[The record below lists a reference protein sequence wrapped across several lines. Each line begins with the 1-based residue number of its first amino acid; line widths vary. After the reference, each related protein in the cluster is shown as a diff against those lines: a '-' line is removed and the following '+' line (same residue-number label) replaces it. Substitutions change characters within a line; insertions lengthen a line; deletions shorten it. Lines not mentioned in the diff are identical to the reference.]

1 MEEAITRKKMIELSN
16 EIYVAADSTK
26 FGKNVTIG
34 IAPLSEIDYVI
45 TDHNINKLFI
55 NQFKKTNT
63 NLIVLEA

>member
-1 MEEAITRKKMIELSN
+1 MIELSN
-16 EIYVAADSTK
+16 EIYVLADSTK